1 MFYISL
7 KGGEIMQ
14 NNQTES
20 IYETLKNEEQKRDA
34 FLNQFVAVMLSSID
48 ETAKEAEKTEA

>member
-1 MFYISL
+1 MLYISL

-14 NNQTES
+14 DNQTES
-20 IYETLKNEEQKRDA
+20 IYETLKNEEQKRDT

-48 ETAKEAEKTEA
+48 ESAKEAEKKEA

>member
-1 MFYISL
+1 
-7 KGGEIMQ
+7 MQ

>member
-1 MFYISL
+1 MLYISL

-14 NNQTES
+14 NNHTGS
-20 IYETLKNEEQKRDA
+20 IYQILKNEEQKRDA

-48 ETAKEAEKTEA
+48 ETAKEAEKKEA

>member
-1 MFYISL
+1 
-7 KGGEIMQ
+7 MQ

-20 IYETLKNEEQKRDA
+20 IHETLKNEEQKRDA
-34 FLNQFVAVMLSSID
+34 FLNQFVAVMLCSIN

>member
-1 MFYISL
+1 MLYISL

-14 NNQTES
+14 NNKTES